1 MKMLLISMLLSLNL
15 TISSCNTIAGF
26 TKGVVDDM
34 RSITPV
40 I

>member
-34 RSITPV
+34 RSITLV